1 MSLTLPFRPLSNY
14 AAANWPLA
22 WKFKPHV
29 CVLYSLLGI
38 AFGLVLWL
46 TTSAVLELDK
56 QMSTGLQSSVG
67 VLFVIILTMP
77 IVVWIRATRH
87 APLLRS
93 IPSDRF
99 SPRFTFVMLGV
110 IVIWGGF
117 LVITD
122 YVGVKAIYFPTI
134 DQNAFVTSCS
144 FIPYYIA
151 VVAILSAWSSLGTTF
166 MVFLVC
172 LVIFIA
178 TQTLAKLGAGY
189 VGVAS
194 DTLDE
199 LIKFSV
205 DIRQPDCRSR
215 LFFTWLSD
223 ETDQSG
229 DPLLGRRRPGVQVS
243 TRRQVG
249 LHSRVAVSGRGHPR
263 TPSRRICAY
272 LLALAA
278 IEIVCWLAG
287 KVEALPE
294 R

>member
-14 AAANWPLA
+14 AAANWPLV
-22 WKFKPHV
+22 WKFKPHI

-46 TTSAVLELDK
+46 TASAVLELDK

-67 VLFVIILTMP
+67 VLFMIILTVP

-99 SPRFTFVMLGV
+99 SPRFTFVILGV
-110 IVIWGGF
+110 IAIWGGF

-122 YVGVKAIYFPTI
+122 YVGAKSIYFPTI
-134 DQNAFVTSCS
+134 DQNAFVTTM
-144 FIPYYIA
+144 FLIPYCIA

-166 MVFLVC
+166 MVFLFC

-178 TQTLAKLGAGY
+178 TQTLAKLVAGY
-189 VGVAS
+189 VGIAS
-194 DTLDE
+194 DTLDD
-199 LIKFSV
+199 LIKFSLTLACLIV
-205 DIRQPDCRSR
+205 VLGYFLRGYRTR
-215 LFFTWLSD
+215 LTSLAI
-223 ETDQSG
+223 
-229 DPLLGRRRPGVQVS
+229 LYLV
-243 TRRQVG
+243 
-249 LHSRVAVSGRGHPR
+249 VAVLVFKFPLVGKLDFIRASLFPDAVSAG
-263 TPSRRICAY
+263 TFKTICGY
-272 LLALAA
+272 VLALAG